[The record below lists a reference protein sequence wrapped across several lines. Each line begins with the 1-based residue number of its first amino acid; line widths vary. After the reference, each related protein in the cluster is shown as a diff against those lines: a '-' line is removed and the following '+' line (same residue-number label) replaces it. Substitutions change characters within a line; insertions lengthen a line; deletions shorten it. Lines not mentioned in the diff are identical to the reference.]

1 MMSGVRTS
9 TSERMALDRRQGV
22 RAPLGRD
29 RPRPADPERSI
40 VAEAAAILADEA
52 RSLTAGGMRAL
63 STLLSRTGTGDADPA
78 GTVYEQARALAGAL
92 VRALGEEPDRIARV
106 LTPPVAASGQP
117 AESGAT
123 ESVLLLH
130 AVRPVPAGGV
140 AQVPFRL
147 SNDDE
152 EPDEC
157 TLCATDLVGASGC
170 RIPAS
175 HVRVLPQPTRLPGGG
190 SADVH
195 IEIRVPS
202 GTPAGHYTGLVQTDD
217 GETVRALIRI
227 RVDPG
232 SGR

>member
-1 MMSGVRTS
+1 
-9 TSERMALDRRQGV
+9 MAVDRQHGDAASRVQDRSRPGD
-22 RAPLGRD
+22 PGR
-29 RPRPADPERSI
+29 PI

-52 RSLTAGGMRAL
+52 RSLTAGGVRAL

-78 GTVYEQARALAGAL
+78 GTVHEQARALAGAL
-92 VRALGEEPDRIARV
+92 VRALGEQPDRIAQV
-106 LTPPVAASGQP
+106 LAPLVSASRQP
-117 AESGAT
+117 AESGET
-123 ESVLLLH
+123 DGVLLLH
-130 AVRPVPAGGV
+130 AARPVPAGGV

-147 SNDDE
+147 SNDDG

-157 TLCATDLVGASGC
+157 TVCATDLVGASGY

-175 HVRVLPQPTRLPGGG
+175 HVRVSPQPARLPGGG
-190 SADVH
+190 SADVQ

-217 GETVRALIRI
+217 GEAVPALIRI

-232 SGR
+232 SER